1 MPHYQ
6 ALLFGCANPRAGLAD
21 RNPMNDAE
29 VIWDWIERLAGAG
42 HIQLDWPANVRTLAP
57 LVSDLLDQD
66 DILGVVVA
74 ISHPQARPLD
84 HQVALLGDF
93 LPEHAGP
100 HMLTDLCLPLSAD
113 IQTAMLTWEIARLA
127 ARGIG
132 LDLPAGG
139 LFLVEGWY
147 NETTAASSES

>member
-6 ALLFGCANPRAGLAD
+6 SLLFGCANPRAGLAD

-29 VIWDWIERLAGAG
+29 LIWDWIERLAGAG
-42 HIQLDWPANVRTLAP
+42 RMQLDWPASVRTLAP
-57 LVSDLLDQD
+57 LVSDSLDQD

-74 ISHPQARPLD
+74 ISHPLARPLD
-84 HQVALLGDF
+84 HHVALLGDC

-100 HMLTDLCLPLSAD
+100 RMLTELCLPLSAD
-113 IQTAMLTWEIARLA
+113 IQTAMFQWEIARFA

-132 LDLPAGG
+132 LDLPAGR

-147 NETTAASSES
+147 DQPPAS